1 MTPISVARDLLDGA
15 AVVVE
20 GTLTTALGTLEGGRA
35 GFVQDATAGI
45 AVYLD
50 TELVPAVPAGSR
62 VRLAGTLDSR
72 YAQRTLRVTAGS
84 VVVLGSDALPTP
96 VASATGEAGEP
107 VEGLRL
113 TVAGS

>member
-1 MTPISVARDLLDGA
+1 
-15 AVVVE
+15 VVE
-20 GTLTTALGTLEGGRA
+20 GTLTAALGSLEGGRA

-50 TELVPAVPAGSR
+50 TELVPAVPAGSH

-84 VVVLGSDALPTP
+84 VVVLGPDALPAP
-96 VASATGEAGEP
+96 AASATGGRTRRRLAADRGRI
-107 VEGLRL
+107 VIDAVGLSDGL
-113 TVAGS
+113 P